1 MYNILIMNKFQL
13 RLKRIV
19 LLIFELL
26 KLGVHSYYLSLY
38 QYDKLL
44 PGFKSLFQK
53 TEKQKKNR

>member
-1 MYNILIMNKFQL
+1 MNKFQL
-13 RLKRIV
+13 RPKRIV

-44 PGFKSLFQK
+44 LGFKSLFQK

>member
-1 MYNILIMNKFQL
+1 MNKFQL

-19 LLIFELL
+19 LLIFKML

-53 TEKQKKNR
+53 TFKAEKNR